1 MIASPRK
8 SVGTMM
14 LAAAAALSFSTASPS
29 LAQTPTQ
36 TQASPPAP
44 SNRQVRAWAA
54 SCAACHNTEGRSV
67 GGFPALAGRNADDT
81 YRALME
87 FQSGKRPATIMH
99 QHTRGYTSDELRR
112 IAEWFANVKSAR

>member
-8 SVGTMM
+8 FFGAVLLWS
-14 LAAAAALSFSTASPS
+14 ATAVLCTVAP
-29 LAQTPTQ
+29 
-36 TQASPPAP
+36 QASAQASAQPP
-44 SNRQVRAWAA
+44 SDRQVRVWAA
-54 SCAACHNTEGRSV
+54 SCAACHNTDGRSV

-81 YRALME
+81 YRTLME

-112 IAEWFANVKSAR
+112 IADWFANVKPAR